1 MRSEDGISSLVRL
14 VSRYTSAFYIIII
27 IIVVI
32 INQNLYAFA
41 YRVKIRKEQKPNRK
55 KKRPYRNKYAGIYIL
70 HIFVIF
76 GSVN

>member
-55 KKRPYRNKYAGIYIL
+55 KSVHIEIYTQEYISYIYL
-70 HIFVIF
+70 
-76 GSVN
+76 

>member
-41 YRVKIRKEQKPNRK
+41 YRVKIRKEQKSSRK
-55 KKRPYRNKYAGIYIL
+55 KSVHIEIYTQEYISYIYL
-70 HIFVIF
+70 
-76 GSVN
+76 